1 MDKKL
6 DCCVVRDLLPAY
18 IEDLTEEETA
28 AQEIRD
34 PLGHDPTSLGNGDN
48 IRPH

>member
-1 MDKKL
+1 MEKL
-6 DCCVVRDLLPAY
+6 NAPQTIIINTIKWTLQNHIHVTL
-18 IEDLTEEETA
+18 
-28 AQEIRD
+28 QIRD